1 MGPGD
6 EKNQQNRTQGTVHSR
21 GLEKE
26 IRAEEK
32 RPWHETQIKSKKNVM
47 SWKAPKRKHLKER
60 IINPCRTAQRCSVTE
75 KRNENDPWAGR
86 SENLK

>member
-75 KRNENDPWAGR
+75 KRNENDP
-86 SENLK
+86 